1 MIHCAFRP
9 LGPSAGEAAQ
19 INYMAE
25 VRIFLAAVRESISGV
40 HQPRLEGPLSVKST
54 LHPSSGMIVKT
65 LFKQNGYLEA
75 GWVEVKLL
83 PGIPQLHIVGLPDAG
98 LREAGIKLKSALRSA
113 GFDWPKGQ
121 QIVVSLRPV
130 NFRKGGAGADLA
142 IALAYLAIT
151 DQLSKEVRT
160 LLEDSYVYGEVALNG
175 DVLAPADL
183 SQAIRAARSK
193 NILTGALQTEVR
205 EGRWTELARLNDS
218 EVRLREKVFDW
229 DSYWQRPE
237 LEEVSLHEKAAQ
249 ALMLSLHMELNVLV
263 AGPQGSG
270 KSTWGRLLHGLTQ
283 PPDVDKMRVL
293 AEQFGDEVLDSRW
306 RPLEQPHHTITPIA
320 MIGGGLPLVP
330 GVISRAHG
338 GVLLMD
344 EFLEFHS
351 SVIEALREPVEAGYV
366 ELARK
371 GSRERFPARF
381 QLIGTT
387 NLCRCGKL
395 QPGKS
400 PNCVFNLLHCRA
412 VTARLSG
419 PILDRFDL
427 LALSHEWLS
436 SGRQVSLAEIREK
449 LERALMFRANRK
461 TEGLGD
467 AIGWVNELG
476 VSHRRRK
483 SILKV
488 ARGLADLEE
497 SEYVL
502 GPHRME
508 AFDLVVTP
516 MLKIREVF
524 G

>member
-1 MIHCAFRP
+1 
-9 LGPSAGEAAQ
+9 
-19 INYMAE
+19 
-25 VRIFLAAVRESISGV
+25 
-40 HQPRLEGPLSVKST
+40 
-54 LHPSSGMIVKT
+54 MIVKT
-65 LFKQNGYLEA
+65 LFKQNGSLEA
-75 GWVEVKLL
+75 GRVEVKLL
-83 PGIPQLHIVGLPDAG
+83 AGIPQLHIVGLPDAS
-98 LREAGIKLKSALRSA
+98 LREAGIKLKSALKSV

-142 IALAYLAIT
+142 IALAYLAVT
-151 DQLSKEVRT
+151 DQLSPELRAC
-160 LLEDSYVYGEVALNG
+160 LQDSYVYGEVALNG

-183 SQAIRAARSK
+183 AQAIRAAGDK
-193 NILTGALQTEVR
+193 NVLTGVLQTEVR
-205 EGRWTELARLNDS
+205 EGRWSELARLNDS
-218 EVRLREKVFDW
+218 EVQARERVFDW
-229 DSYWQRPE
+229 NAFWRRPK
-237 LEEVSLHEKAAQ
+237 LEDVSLHEKAAQ
-249 ALMLSLHMELNVLV
+249 ALKLSLHMNLNVLV

-270 KSTWGRLLHGLTQ
+270 KSTWARLLHGLSR
-283 PPDVDKMRVL
+283 PPEVDKMRVL

-320 MIGGGLPLVP
+320 MIGGGLPLAP

-351 SVIEALREPVEAGYV
+351 SVIEALREPVEAGHV

-371 GSRERFPARF
+371 GSRERFPASF
-381 QLIGTT
+381 QLVGTT

-400 PNCVFNLLHCRA
+400 PNCPFNLLHCRA

-436 SGRQVSLAEIREK
+436 AGRQVSLDEIRDG
-449 LERALMFRANRK
+449 LERAARFRAGRK
-461 TEGLGD
+461 SDGLGD
-467 AIGWVNELG
+467 AINWVNELG

-502 GPHRME
+502 GPHRMD
-508 AFDLVVTP
+508 AFELVVTP